1 MEEEK
6 NNKIIKNTKKQA
18 CSAGCAQTLPD
29 ATPPTGKIHPF
40 SQIAVTSIATWM
52 PFDI

>member
-1 MEEEK
+1 MEK
-6 NNKIIKNTKKQA
+6 RRNIKIIKNTKKQA

-29 ATPPTGKIHPF
+29 ATPPTGKIQPL
-40 SQIAVTSIATWM
+40 SQIAVNSIATWM